1 MSRKRPAGKQKG
13 SVQKKVDW
21 KALEIMHP
29 DAAGIDVG
37 GSEHWVAVSPD
48 RDPDPVRRFGC
59 FTADLREMG
68 QWLLQKGV
76 RSVAMQS
83 TGVYWMPVFEVL
95 EQHGLEV
102 YLVNAQHTK
111 NVPGR
116 KSDVQECQWLL
127 KLHAFGLLNNSFQ
140 PTDEIRIARTL
151 WRQRGNLVAEASS
164 VIQRMQK
171 VLTEMNVQLSNV
183 LSDLSGMS
191 GMTIIGAILEGERDP
206 WALAALV
213 QPEVKASPEDIAK
226 SLEGNWRQELLF
238 VLRQHVELYRIYQE
252 KITDCDLQL
261 RKHLESL
268 GSKLDLKTQPI
279 GSRPKGK
286 KNSRNAPSF
295 DLRTELYRITG
306 IDWAQINGIDVLTA
320 QTVIAEAGADLS
332 AFPSEKQFASW
343 LGLCPTNEQSGGKI
357 LNRRTRKVV
366 NRATLAFRSAAMT
379 LLRSQSYL
387 GAQYRRLRT
396 RLGAPKAITAMARKL
411 ACLFY
416 RLIKHGQQY
425 VDKGT
430 EYYEAKYREQQIR
443 SLAKRA
449 QKLGLQLVIPKTA

>member
-1 MSRKRPAGKQKG
+1 MNRRKPADKQKR
-13 SVQKKVDW
+13 SIHRKVDW
-21 KALEIMHP
+21 KALEIVHQ

-37 GSEHWVAVSPD
+37 GSEHWVAISPD
-48 RDPDPVRRFGC
+48 RDSEPVRRFGC
-59 FTADLREMG
+59 FTVDLREMA
-68 QWLLQKGV
+68 QWLVAKGV

-83 TGVYWMPVFEVL
+83 TGVYWMPVFEIL
-95 EQHGLEV
+95 EQQGLEV

-140 PTDEIRIARTL
+140 PTDEIRIARSL
-151 WRQRGNLVAEASS
+151 WRQRANLVAEAGS
-164 VIQRMQK
+164 VIQRVQK

-183 LSDLSGMS
+183 LSDLSGVS
-191 GMTIIGAILEGERDP
+191 GMKIIGAILEGERNP
-206 WALAALV
+206 WELAALV
-213 QPEVKASPEDIAK
+213 RPEVKATQEDIAK
-226 SLEGNWRQELLF
+226 SLEGNWREELLF
-238 VLRQHVELYRIYQE
+238 ILRQQVDLYHVYQQQIA
-252 KITDCDLQL
+252 KCDLQL
-261 RKHLESL
+261 RKHLQSL
-268 GSKLDLKTQPI
+268 GSKVDLQAQPI
-279 GSRPKGK
+279 GARPKGK
-286 KNSRNAPSF
+286 KNSRNAPAF
-295 DLRTELYRITG
+295 DLRSELYRITG
-306 IDWAQINGIDVLTA
+306 IDWAQVNGIDVLTA

-366 NRATLAFRSAAMT
+366 NRATVAFRNAALT

-416 RLIKHGQQY
+416 KLIKHGQQY
-425 VDKGT
+425 VDRGT
-430 EYYEAKYREQQIR
+430 EYYEARYREQQIR
-443 SLAKRA
+443 SLAKKA
-449 QKLGLQLVIPKTA
+449 QKLGLELVIPKAA

>member
-59 FTADLREMG
+59 FTADLREMA
-68 QWLLQKGV
+68 QWLVKKGV

-102 YLVNAQHTK
+102 YLVNAEHTK
-111 NVPGR
+111 YVPGR

-164 VIQRMQK
+164 TIQRMQK

-183 LSDLSGMS
+183 LSDLSGVS
-191 GMTIIGAILEGERDP
+191 GMKIIGAILEGARDP
-206 WALAALV
+206 WELAALV
-213 QPEVKASPEDIAK
+213 EPGVKATPKDIAK
-226 SLEGNWRQELLF
+226 SLEGNWREELLF
-238 VLRQHVELYRIYQE
+238 VLKQQVELYRIYQD

-268 GSKLDLKTQPI
+268 GSKLDPKTQPI

-286 KNSRNAPSF
+286 KTSRNAPAF

-366 NRATLAFRSAAMT
+366 NRAAVAFRNAAST

-430 EYYEAKYREQQIR
+430 EYYEARYREQQIR

-449 QKLGLQLVIPKTA
+449 QKLGLQLVIPKTS